1 MASQELITILSG
13 STKLLCT
20 RCSSDNVLIF
30 RVENINLCK
39 MFSGH
44 QSQVNKFQFY
54 LNWIIE
60 KKKCKLNNRN
70 QP

>member
-30 RVENINLCK
+30 RVVK
-39 MFSGH
+39 H
-44 QSQVNKFQFY
+44 QSLQNVYLQVATGHK
-54 LNWIIE
+54 
-60 KKKCKLNNRN
+60 
-70 QP
+70 